1 MSEAN
6 IELTEEQNDQH
17 AEYCALLEKHGG
29 SLEDALFE
37 FCFLHNVPYSCEVA
51 DLLFRSQNDETL
63 KKMPEIYVATIGA
76 DFRYSGLT
84 FFEQLKR
91 ENFEKIYTE
100 DMSLLALSEEDKKN
114 RMAVMDILSY
124 DPFRDDDIAD
134 KPQLYRDLTGMLTES
149 MRKDVA
155 KAKAALSIVRGY
167 NNLEKYQ
174 RKINEIMK
182 GGNVDDDTQ
191 KTLDQ
196 YIKVQKTLQ
205 DSINTTAEKNNFTV
219 KGIGNAGKGMLSDVM
234 NQIEERGID
243 EGITNFYDIATSKAI
258 EEIANISFK
267 AQLNQINL
275 SKTDY
280 ADILSRQVELVHEA
294 QRLAKKAQ
302 EEARLAKE
310 KVVKQRLLEEL
321 EADYKRKGIDD
332 DEIQEFVNR
341 EYHLY
346 DGTN

>member
-1 MSEAN
+1 M
-6 IELTEEQNDQH
+6 
-17 AEYCALLEKHGG
+17 
-29 SLEDALFE
+29 
-37 FCFLHNVPYSCEVA
+37 
-51 DLLFRSQNDETL
+51 
-63 KKMPEIYVATIGA
+63 
-76 DFRYSGLT
+76 
-84 FFEQLKR
+84 
-91 ENFEKIYTE
+91 
-100 DMSLLALSEEDKKN
+100 
-114 RMAVMDILSY
+114 
-124 DPFRDDDIAD
+124 
-134 KPQLYRDLTGMLTES
+134 
-149 MRKDVA
+149 
-155 KAKAALSIVRGY
+155 Y
-167 NNLEKYQ
+167 N
-174 RKINEIMK
+174 
-182 GGNVDDDTQ
+182 
-191 KTLDQ
+191 
-196 YIKVQKTLQ
+196 
-205 DSINTTAEKNNFTV
+205 
-219 KGIGNAGKGMLSDVM
+219 
-234 NQIEERGID
+234 
-243 EGITNFYDIATSKAI
+243 I